1 VRAVAVVVAAA
12 AAAAALAAADID
24 ANHSVLFF
32 TVGKNNAALY
42 VISMPGASRYA
53 LS

>member
-1 VRAVAVVVAAA
+1 MRAVAVVVSVV

-42 VISMPGASRYA
+42 FLRMPGASRYA